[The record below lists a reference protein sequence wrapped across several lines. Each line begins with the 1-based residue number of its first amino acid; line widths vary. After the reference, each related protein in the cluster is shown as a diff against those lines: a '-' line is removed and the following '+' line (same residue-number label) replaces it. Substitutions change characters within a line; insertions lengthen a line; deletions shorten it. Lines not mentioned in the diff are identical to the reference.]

1 MMQGMPASESVS
13 FTKLSIG
20 TGTGPRIGVQKGLC
34 RTFGDAAYVAQIMR
48 AWSMS
53 IFPRPYIWRLT
64 SLSLVI
70 WPSV

>member
-1 MMQGMPASESVS
+1 MIDPSWQAIWVWIGMQCNFDP
-13 FTKLSIG
+13 LSRG
-20 TGTGPRIGVQKGLC
+20 IGVQIWLC